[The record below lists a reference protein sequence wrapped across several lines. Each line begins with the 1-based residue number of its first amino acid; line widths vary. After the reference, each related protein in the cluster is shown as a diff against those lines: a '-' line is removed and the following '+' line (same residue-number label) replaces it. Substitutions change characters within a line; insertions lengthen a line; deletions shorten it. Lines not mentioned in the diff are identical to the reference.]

1 MQFYYFLKYS
11 EQQINQKPFCSVHW
25 LLVAPHCYKIINQ
38 QNLNHSFFLPLL
50 EFCHFRK
57 KIWVTFFFWWKIK
70 FSVSFRFW
78 AQVLKKVFRG
88 LLPNHD
94 IQWVKWTKIPHIHT
108 KLFVLGSF
116 WGVRKWR
123 NSIFWG
129 DETKIFI
136 YKVPFT
142 PQLCHEYI
150 YY

>member
-25 LLVAPHCYKIINQ
+25 LLVAPHCYKTLIIVFFVATFRVLSLPEKNFT
-38 QNLNHSFFLPLL
+38 NFFL
-50 EFCHFRK
+50 
-57 KIWVTFFFWWKIK
+57 WKIK
-70 FSVSFRFW
+70 FSVSSRFW

-94 IQWVKWTKIPHIHT
+94 IQWVKLTEIPHIHT
-108 KLFVLGSF
+108 KFYVLGNF
-116 WGVRKWR
+116 WGVRKWQ
-123 NSIFWG
+123 NSIFG
-129 DETKIFI
+129 SDKTKIFI

-142 PQLCHEYI
+142 PQLWQEYI